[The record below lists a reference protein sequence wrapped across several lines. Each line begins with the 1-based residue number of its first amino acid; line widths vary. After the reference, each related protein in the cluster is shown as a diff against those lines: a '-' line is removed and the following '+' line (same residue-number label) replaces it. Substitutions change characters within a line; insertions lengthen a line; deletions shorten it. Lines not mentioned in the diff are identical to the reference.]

1 MRTIGALRFGA
12 LGVVLGGVAAACQ
25 PAAPS
30 SELVTARRVYDQAR
44 QGAAAELD
52 PTSVQE
58 ARAALDAAEQV
69 HVEAPDS
76 KRERSHAYISIRK
89 SELAMSRA
97 REAGA
102 REEQERIARIR
113 GAVMN
118 EAAAQQAQAELEQRE
133 RELRAVLV
141 ALAIAQA
148 ERGAMMEQMMDQ
160 EQGPVRVAGVFFE
173 TGRDELS
180 TAARKQ
186 LDIVA
191 NELQSNPELSTVIEG
206 FADIRGDEERNLEL
220 SERRA
225 NTVREYLASR
235 GVDAE
240 RLEAV
245 GRGEDYPVASNET
258 PTGRAANRRVE
269 LSTGVDP
276 STSARAL
283 PSDTEDDAPA
293 REEPELAPTEK
304 SPRQPVTG
312 KDSDYPDDPKTREP
326 DVEPP

>member
-1 MRTIGALRFGA
+1 MKMIGALRFGA
-12 LGVVLGGVAAACQ
+12 LGVVFGGIAAACQ

-52 PTSVQE
+52 PTSVQQ
-58 ARAALDAAEQV
+58 ARAALDAAEAV
-69 HVEAPDS
+69 HGEAPDS

-89 SELAMSRA
+89 SELALSRA

-102 REEQERIARIR
+102 REEQERIAQLR
-113 GAVMN
+113 GAALN
-118 EAAAQQAQAELEQRE
+118 EAALQQAQAELEQRE
-133 RELRAVLV
+133 RELRVVLV

-148 ERGAMMEQMMDQ
+148 ERGAMLEQ
-160 EQGPVRVAGVFFE
+160 EQSPVRVTGVFFE

-180 TAARKQ
+180 TAARRQ

-191 NELQSNPELSTVIEG
+191 NELRSNPELSTVIEG
-206 FADIRGDEERNLEL
+206 FADVSGDEERNREL

-225 NTVREYLASR
+225 NTVREYLSSR

-245 GRGEDYPVASNET
+245 GLGENYPVASNET

-269 LSTGVDP
+269 ISTGADP

-283 PSDTEDDAPA
+283 PSNAEDDAPVP
-293 REEPELAPTEK
+293 EEPELEPTEK

-312 KDSDYPDDPKTREP
+312 KDSDFPDDPQTREP
-326 DVEPP
+326 DVEPR

>member
-1 MRTIGALRFGA
+1 VKNIGALRLGA
-12 LGVVLGGVAAACQ
+12 LGVMLGSVAAACQ

-44 QGAAAELD
+44 QGAAAELY
-52 PTSVQE
+52 PASVQE
-58 ARAALDAAEQV
+58 ARAALDAAEAA
-69 HVEAPDS
+69 HVQAPDS
-76 KRERSHAYISIRK
+76 KRERNHAYISIRK
-89 SELAMSRA
+89 SELALSRA

-102 REEQERIARIR
+102 REEQERIARVR
-113 GAVMN
+113 GAARN
-118 EAAAQQAQAELEQRE
+118 EAAALEAQARLEQRE

-148 ERGAMMEQMMDQ
+148 ERGAMMEQMM
-160 EQGPVRVAGVFFE
+160 EQAQSPVRVTGVFFE
-173 TGRDELS
+173 TGREELS
-180 TAARKQ
+180 PAARKQ

-191 NELQSNPELSTVIEG
+191 NELRSNPDLSTVIEG
-206 FADIRGDEERNLEL
+206 FADVRGDEEQNLEL

-225 NTVREYLASR
+225 NTVREYLSSR

-240 RLEAV
+240 RLQTV
-245 GRGEDYPVASNET
+245 GLGENHPVASNET

-269 LSTGVDP
+269 ISTGVDP

-283 PSDTEDDAPA
+283 PPDAEDEAPV
-293 REEPELAPTEK
+293 PEQPVLEPTER

-312 KDSDYPDDPKTREP
+312 KDSDYPDDPQTREP
-326 DVEPP
+326 DVEPR

>member
-1 MRTIGALRFGA
+1 VKNIAALRFGA
-12 LGVVLGGVAAACQ
+12 LGVMLGGVVAACQ

-58 ARAALDAAEQV
+58 ARAALDAAEAV

-89 SELAMSRA
+89 SELALSRA

-102 REEQERIARIR
+102 REEQERIAQVR
-113 GAVMN
+113 GAALN
-118 EAAAQQAQAELEQRE
+118 EGAAQQAQAELEQRE

-141 ALAIAQA
+141 ALAIAEA
-148 ERGAMMEQMMDQ
+148 ERRAMMDAMMEQ
-160 EQGPVRVAGVFFE
+160 EQSTVRVTGVFFE

-191 NELQSNPELSTVIEG
+191 NELRSNPELSTLIEG
-206 FADIRGDEERNLEL
+206 FADIHGDEERNLEL

-225 NTVREYLASR
+225 STVREYLSSR

-245 GRGEDYPVASNET
+245 GLGENYPVASNET
-258 PTGRAANRRVE
+258 PTGRAANRRVQI
-269 LSTGVDP
+269 STGVDP

-283 PSDTEDDAPA
+283 PPDAEEDAPVP
-293 REEPELAPTEK
+293 EEPELEPTEK

-312 KDSDYPDDPKTREP
+312 KDSDFPDDPKTREP
-326 DVEPP
+326 DVEPR